1 MTVYLSNEL
10 ANTTTGLST
19 SAPVGYR
26 PKASDIG
33 ARVRSFRATVTLA
46 SQTTSD
52 TIQLFTLPAGAT
64 FIKGWLN
71 VSATLGSSTIAIGN
85 STTAGKYRAAATATT
100 ADSPLDFGVTA
111 AIANA
116 SPATVEE
123 NVIATIAGAT
133 LPSSGTMTVVLLV
146 AMP

>member
-1 MTVYLSNEL
+1 MAQYLSNEL
-10 ANTTTGLST
+10 ANTTIGTTT
-19 SAPVGYR
+19 SIPVGYK
-26 PKASDIG
+26 PKASDFG
-33 ARVRSFRATVTLA
+33 ARVRSFRASVTLA

-52 TIQLFTLPAGAT
+52 TILLFTLPAGAT

-85 STTAGKYRAAATATT
+85 SGSTGKYRAAATATT

-111 AIANA
+111 AVANA
-116 SPATVEE
+116 SPATAEE
-123 NVIATIAGAT
+123 NVIATIAAAT
-133 LPSSGTMTVVLLV
+133 LPSSGTMTVVMLI